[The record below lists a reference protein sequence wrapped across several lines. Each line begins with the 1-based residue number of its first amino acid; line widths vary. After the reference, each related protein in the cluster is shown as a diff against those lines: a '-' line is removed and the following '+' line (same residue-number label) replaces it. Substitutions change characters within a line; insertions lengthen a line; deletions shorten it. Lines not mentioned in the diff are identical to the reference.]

1 MSEEQ
6 ARKLIKEEFMNNVM
20 SNLDSAL
27 IFTYIQNLEQRIDKL
42 IENWNILK
50 RHFEFLKINTTGGNK
65 EFMEEILEMMNILDG
80 GENNNG

>member
-1 MSEEQ
+1 MSDYYQFRDETGTPIDYYQLVNDNGE
-6 ARKLIKEEFMNNVM
+6 LCKEIE
-20 SNLDSAL
+20 SL
-27 IFTYIQNLEQRIDKL
+27 QKRIDKL

-80 GENNNG
+80 GENNR

>member
-27 IFTYIQNLEQRIDKL
+27 IFTYIQNLEQRIDKAIEY
-42 IENWNILK
+42 IENNTYDDSLDGDGSRLMFEKANGKDLLEILK
-50 RHFEFLKINTTGGNK
+50 G
-65 EFMEEILEMMNILDG
+65 EEE
-80 GENNNG
+80 